1 MSLSR
6 PPISPRRASKARVS
20 SKPAEARAEKR
31 VAVVASPDE
40 PLSGGSAKGRQTR
53 QAIVDCALQMAGR
66 IGLEGL
72 SIGVLADRMEMSKS
86 GVFAHFGSREEL
98 QIAVIRLYHD
108 QFEQEVFYRAIEQ
121 PRGMPRLATMVQRWL
136 QRVSVEME
144 TGCIYISSAVE
155 FDDRPGA
162 VRDALVAMIQTWH
175 DAVRRAIAQAIE
187 CGHLKPDTDAQ
198 QLMFQIH
205 GYILALHHDAR
216 LLKLPNSLDLACRS
230 LDALLR
236 EHATPEGLQLL
247 LPCLPHQRGAGD
259 LIQH

>member
-1 MSLSR
+1 MNPSR
-6 PPISPRRASKARVS
+6 SSVSARRVPRKAPAGKPQAHSPVS
-20 SKPAEARAEKR
+20 PSAPE
-31 VAVVASPDE
+31 VATS
-40 PLSGGSAKGRQTR
+40 SGSAKGRQTR
-53 QAIVDCALQMAGR
+53 QAIIDCALQMAGR

-72 SIGVLADRMEMSKS
+72 SIGVLADRMDMSKS
-86 GVFAHFGSREEL
+86 GVFAHFGSREDL
-98 QIAVIRLYHD
+98 QIAVIRSYHE
-108 QFEQEVFYRAIEQ
+108 QFEQEVFFRAIAQ
-121 PRGMPRLATMVQRWL
+121 PRGMPRLAAMVQRWL

-155 FDDRPGA
+155 FDDRPGT

-187 CGHLKPDTDAQ
+187 CGHLKADTDPQ

-216 LLKLPNSLDLACRS
+216 LLKLPNSLELACRS

-236 EHATPEGLQLL
+236 AQATPAGLALL
-247 LPCLPHQRGAGD
+247 TPCQPHAAQAAQGD
-259 LIQH
+259 VAH

>member
-1 MSLSR
+1 MSISR
-6 PPISPRRASKARVS
+6 SPIAPRRATRRAATAKT
-20 SKPAEARAEKR
+20 AESVRTT
-31 VAVVASPDE
+31 SPVTEE
-40 PLSGGSAKGRQTR
+40 PPSGGSAKGRQTR
-53 QAIVDCALQMAGR
+53 QVIVDCALQMAGR

-98 QIAVIRLYHD
+98 QIAVIRAYHD
-108 QFEQEVFYRAIEQ
+108 RFEQEVFYRAIEQ
-121 PRGMPRLATMVQRWL
+121 PRGMPRLAAMVQRWL

-155 FDDRPGA
+155 FDDRPGT

-175 DAVRRAIAQAIE
+175 DAVRRAIVQAIE
-187 CGHLKPDTDAQ
+187 AGHLKADTDPQ

-216 LLKLPNSLDLACRS
+216 LLKLPNSLALACRS

-236 EHATPEGLQLL
+236 DRATPEGLPLL
-247 LPCLPHQRGAGD
+247 LPCLPQAHGAND
-259 LIQH
+259 DIQH

>member
-1 MSLSR
+1 MTAIRSPLASR
-6 PPISPRRASKARVS
+6 RAPRRTAGAKA
-20 SKPAEARAEKR
+20 PAKR
-31 VAVVASPDE
+31 GQTAALSEE
-40 PLSGGSAKGRQTR
+40 PTPSGSAKGRQTR

-155 FDDRPGA
+155 FDDRPGT

-187 CGHLKPDTDAQ
+187 AGHLKPDTDPQ

-216 LLKLPNSLDLACRS
+216 LLKLPNSLALACRS

-236 EHATPEGLQLL
+236 DRATPEGLPLL
-247 LPCLPHQRGAGD
+247 LSCLPEARTASD
-259 LIQH
+259 ATQH

>member
-1 MSLSR
+1 MTARHS
-6 PPISPRRASKARVS
+6 PISARRAPHRATSAQTAAKRSIGASLPVEPVS
-20 SKPAEARAEKR
+20 T
-31 VAVVASPDE
+31 
-40 PLSGGSAKGRQTR
+40 GSAKGRQTR
-53 QAIVDCALQMAGR
+53 QAIVECALQMAGR

-98 QIAVIRLYHD
+98 QIAVIRHYHD

-121 PRGMPRLATMVQRWL
+121 PRGLPRLAAMVQRWL

-155 FDDRPGA
+155 FDDRPGP

-175 DAVRRAIAQAIE
+175 DAVRRAIAQAID

-216 LLKLPNSLDLACRS
+216 LLRLPNSLALACRS

-236 EHATPEGLQLL
+236 DRATPTGLPLL
-247 LPCLPHQRGAGD
+247 LPCLPEERSAGD
-259 LIQH
+259 CTQR